1 MGLLGKYTTYVGGVA
16 SDAHKL
22 LAQVFPNGPFA
33 TEVAAGD
40 EAAAQK
46 TILAIATSNPGPD
59 PNGGGIQP
67 ANGIQAGDLGMFPQ
81 GVDLTFAGSLLQPP
95 NSPPDV
101 STVKW
106 TKAGDPANPYI
117 PDITSP
123 PNQGTE
129 GSDKDV
135 DPKISVSEVQEFSTT
150 EDPSGQ
156 DLRNPVNDGPAISVN
171 NSLGRPQTL
180 GDSGGNV

>member
-16 SDAHKL
+16 TDAHKL
-22 LAQVFPNGPFA
+22 LAKLFPGSPFA
-33 TEVAAGD
+33 TPLTQGD

-46 TILAIATSNPGPD
+46 LVIAIATAKVV
-59 PNGGGIQP
+59 NGVGGLQP
-67 ANGIQAGDLGMFPQ
+67 SDGVQAGDLGMFPQ
-81 GVDLTFAGSLLQPP
+81 GVDLTYAYGVGQVAPAA
-95 NSPPDV
+95 PPDV

-123 PNQGTE
+123 VGLGTDA
-129 GSDKDV
+129 SDKSV
-135 DPKISVSEVQEFSTT
+135 DPGISVADAQAIATT
-150 EDPSGQ
+150 EDTTGANV
-156 DLRNPVNDGPAISVN
+156 RNPVADGPSVFK
-171 NSLGRPQTL
+171 NSVLGNPQKL